1 MSSRSQGFDGDSGA
15 SAGACHCS
23 LASDMGRFTND
34 QFRFDQYL
42 LAEFLRPTNPVQDA
56 LRGNSSYVCER
67 LAYRSEPRMAERREL
82 NIVETD
88 DRHIEGHAQ
97 SHILQ
102 RAHGSN
108 GGHIVEGNQ
117 RCKGLAGCL
126 EFTDDRIA
134 ELRG

>member
-67 LAYRSEPRMAERREL
+67 WAYRSEPRMAERREL
-82 NIVETD
+82 NIVEPMTD
-88 DRHIEGHAQ
+88 TSKGTRNPISSSARMAPMADISLKETSAVK
-97 SHILQ
+97 
-102 RAHGSN
+102 GSPDAWSLLMT
-108 GGHIVEGNQ
+108 G
-117 RCKGLAGCL
+117 
-126 EFTDDRIA
+126 
-134 ELRG
+134 